1 MEEWRVVL
9 NRVYSL
15 TQHRIDRMSRRGV
28 ALADH
33 RFGEDENRMI
43 ERME

>member
-1 MEEWRVVL
+1 MVL

-15 TQHRIDRMSRRGV
+15 TKHGIDRMDRGGV

-33 RFGEDENRMI
+33 RFGEDENGMR

>member
-1 MEEWRVVL
+1 MVL
-9 NRVYSL
+9 NRVYSH
-15 TQHRIDRMSRRGV
+15 TQHGIDRMSRRGV

-33 RFGEDENRMI
+33 RFGEDENGMR